1 MLRFNKIQNESKTRE
16 IEREKE
22 EDKYMIKN
30 VIDRE
35 QK

>member
-1 MLRFNKIQNESKTRE
+1 MLRFNEIQNESKTRE